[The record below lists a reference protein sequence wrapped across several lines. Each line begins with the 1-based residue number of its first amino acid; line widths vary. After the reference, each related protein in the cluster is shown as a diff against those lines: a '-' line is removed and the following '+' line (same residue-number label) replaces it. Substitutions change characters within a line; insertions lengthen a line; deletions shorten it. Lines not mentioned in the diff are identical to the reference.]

1 MGLDLVLCQKFSVN
15 SVKAMRETFIFLEE
29 GRIKEYVALKFY
41 AYWTKV
47 LDISLEENLIKIVK
61 RLNVN
66 PNLFLNFI
74 KKIGDLRLT

>member
-29 GRIKEYVALKFY
+29 GRIEEYVALKFY

-61 RLNVN
+61 RLNVD

-74 KKIGDLRLT
+74 KKTGDLRLT